1 MSGIIAPNAEPWTRE
16 LPRAQWLVSDT
27 GETGVF
33 MRIEVHFESGG
44 FWALKPEWNELLQR
58 SRCNTLFLTWE
69 WQSTWWKH
77 LGEGSLLL
85 LGFRSEDDGRLVGIA
100 PLFRASNDGGQ
111 SVLYVIGCRDVSDYL
126 DLIIEAG
133 QEDAVYQALLDY
145 LEREAQD
152 WDLFDIC
159 NIPQDS
165 LTYVRLRELAE
176 DRGYQTLVEI
186 EDVCPIIDLPDTW
199 DDYLMMLKK
208 KQRHEVRRKL
218 RKSDAEAD
226 TRFIVVGEE
235 HDLQAA
241 VRDFI
246 DLHQKSTPDKDQ
258 FMDSV
263 MQGFFLDMAQ
273 VLLDKGWLQLVF
285 IEMDGEKAATL
296 LNFDYG
302 DSILVYN
309 SGYDPA
315 RFRHLSPGI
324 IVTARSIELA
334 VTLGRAHYDFLRGDE
349 VYKYR
354 FGAQDTQ
361 VRRLLMAKPG
371 VSLEAAC

>member
-1 MSGIIAPNAEPWTRE
+1 
-16 LPRAQWLVSDT
+16 
-27 GETGVF
+27 
-33 MRIEVHFESGG
+33 MRIEVHFESDG
-44 FWALKPEWNELLQR
+44 FWALKPEWNDLLQR
-58 SRCNTLFLTWE
+58 SCCNTLFLTWE

-100 PLFRASNDGGQ
+100 PLFCTLTDGGQ
-111 SVLYVIGCRDVSDYL
+111 PVLYLIGCRDVSDYL
-126 DLIIEAG
+126 DLIIEQG
-133 QEDAVYQALLDY
+133 QEDAVYQALLEY
-145 LEREAQD
+145 LGPEAQN
-152 WDLFDIC
+152 WDLIDFC

-176 DRGYQTLVEI
+176 AQGYQTLVEI

-199 DDYLMMLKK
+199 DEYLMMLSK

-226 TRFIVVGEE
+226 TRLIVVGIG
-235 HDLQAA
+235 HDLRAEMQ
-241 VRDFI
+241 DFI
-246 DLHQKSTPDKDQ
+246 DLHQKSTPEKDQ
-258 FMDSV
+258 FMDPK
-263 MQGFFLDMAQ
+263 MQEFFFDIAQ
-273 VLLDKGWLQLVF
+273 VLQEQGWLQLVF
-285 IEMDGEKAATL
+285 VEMDGEKAAAL

-361 VRRLLMAKPG
+361 VRRLLMARPG
-371 VSLEAAC
+371 VPLETVC